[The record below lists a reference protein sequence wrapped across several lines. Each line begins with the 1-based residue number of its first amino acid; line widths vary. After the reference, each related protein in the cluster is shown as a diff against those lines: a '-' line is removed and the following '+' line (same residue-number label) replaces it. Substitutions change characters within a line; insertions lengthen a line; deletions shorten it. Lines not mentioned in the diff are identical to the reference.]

1 MKTKLL
7 LSCTA
12 VLLAMFAA
20 ACGVPSTA
28 DLSTEEPA
36 TSVPETAE
44 PQAVTIDDL
53 NSLMEALRSAGATI
67 EASEDVEQPF
77 FTAIGKILKVNG
89 ADVQVFVYDT
99 AGAMEADAAQVAED
113 GSSIGTSMVTWMGP
127 PHFYKLERMIV
138 LYVGDDTTVQ
148 TLLEGVLGPQFAGQ

>member
-7 LSCTA
+7 LTCTA

-20 ACGVPSTA
+20 ACGAQPTA

-44 PQAVTIDDL
+44 PQAPTIDDL
-53 NSLMEALRSAGATI
+53 DSLMEALRSAGASI
-67 EASEDVEQPF
+67 EAGEDVEQPF

-99 AGAMEADAAQVAED
+99 AEAMEADAAQVAED
-113 GSSIGTSMVTWMGP
+113 GGSIGSSMVTWMGP
-127 PHFYKLERMIV
+127 PHFYKLGRMIV
-138 LYVGDDTTVQ
+138 LYVGDDQTVK
-148 TLLEGVLGPQFAGQ
+148 TLLEGVLGPQFAGS